1 MTRHRL
7 IRRVIVVVLDGLRPD
22 AIDTFDLATLRG
34 LASRHA
40 HTRSA
45 TTVAPSVTAAA
56 MGSLLTGVSPERH
69 GLTSDRF
76 HIPRSRGPIAPLP
89 RLLGE
94 AGYLTTAC
102 MASVPLLYRRI
113 ARGLARRLGVARP
126 SFDGTGAHEILHAAR
141 PWLTAQR
148 SGLLLFHWPDADRA
162 GHAAGWMQPE
172 YGRAAR
178 TMDDALGRLLDLTG
192 VEHDPST
199 VLIALADHGGG
210 GVNPRDHDSAHPL
223 DGTIPI
229 VVAGGAVEP
238 GPLRDDASI
247 LDVPATVLWA
257 LGIARPPVYEG
268 RALVEA
274 FGLQAAALTEPS
286 VGTGAAA

>member
-22 AIDTFDLATLRG
+22 AIDAFDLATLRG
-34 LASRHA
+34 LAARHA
-40 HTRSA
+40 HTRA
-45 TTVAPSVTAAA
+45 AATVAPSVTAAA

-76 HIPRSRGPIAPLP
+76 HIPRSRGPISPLP
-89 RLLGE
+89 RVIEE

-102 MASVPLLYRRI
+102 MADVPLLYRRI
-113 ARGLARRLGVARP
+113 ARGLARRLGVTRP
-126 SFDGTGAHEILHAAR
+126 SFDGDGANAILQAAR
-141 PWLTAQR
+141 PWLNAQR

-162 GHAAGWMQPE
+162 GHAHGWMSAE
-172 YGRAAR
+172 YGRGAQA
-178 TMDDALGRLLDLTG
+178 MDDALGRLVDLTG
-192 VEHDPST
+192 LEHDPST

-210 GVNPRDHDSAHPL
+210 GVDPRDHDSAHPL
-223 DGTIPI
+223 DRTIPI
-229 VVAGGAVEP
+229 VVAGGSVVP
-238 GPLRDDASI
+238 GPLRPDASI

-268 RALVEA
+268 RPLVEA
-274 FGLQAAALTEPS
+274 FVPYATVAAVSGSDAAA
-286 VGTGAAA
+286 